1 MSKELV
7 QKIKSIKLCLMAH
20 PDNELHSEFADR
32 ISDLE
37 EIETE
42 LSKYK
47 WIKIVTKKDLPTKR
61 MYCWFYDKTQGLVCG
76 EFLNNGKD
84 EINFILANATH
95 YKPISIPETPLDTVV
110 SE

>member
-1 MSKELV
+1 MSKELLK
-7 QKIKSIKLCLMAH
+7 KIKSIKLCLMAH
-20 PDNELHSEFADR
+20 PDNEEHSEFADR

-42 LSKYK
+42 LSNDN
-47 WIKIVTKKDLPTKR
+47 IVKIETKKDLPNKR
-61 MYCWFYDKTQGLVCG
+61 MYCWFYDKHKGWICG

-95 YKPISIPETPLDTVV
+95 YKPISEPHIPNTLSVE
-110 SE
+110 